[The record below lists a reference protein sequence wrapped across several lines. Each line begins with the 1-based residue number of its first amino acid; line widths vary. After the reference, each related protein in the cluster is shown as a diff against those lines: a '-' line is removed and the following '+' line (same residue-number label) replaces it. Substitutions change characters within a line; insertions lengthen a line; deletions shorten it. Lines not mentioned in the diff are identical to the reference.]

1 MTSVNVTTQN
11 NTVTVQEGDA
21 TTVTVTT
28 QGPQGATGAGISAGD
43 KGSLTVAANL
53 TDWTLN
59 DSVVTSAKITDGAIV
74 NADINASA
82 AIELSKLATGALPTA
97 ITVTSANI
105 SDLSI
110 VDADISGSA
119 AISLSKLAT
128 GALPTAITVTSANI
142 SDLSIVDADINASAA
157 IAGTKIS
164 PDFGSQNITTTGN
177 AIAGQVQIQ
186 GSNPRIEFDD
196 TDHNTTFRLNS
207 GGGTL
212 QLQISTNNGA
222 SFANAIGIGGVG
234 NIFIPDNDKVNFG
247 SGNDLVIVHDGSDS
261 KITNKTGNLLI
272 EAKDTETGIK
282 VIPDGAVE
290 LYHNNVK
297 KIETTSSGVTVTGD
311 ISPTGN
317 LNLLDSSSSSVGRV
331 MLGTDS
337 DLQISHTGSG
347 GIIGN
352 YTGTLGIRSNAL
364 RLQNGAGT
372 ESYIKAD
379 ENGAVELYYDSS
391 KKFET
396 TSSGVTVT
404 GSVTA
409 STGILFGSDTADA
422 NTLDDYEEGTWTPT
436 VLSGG
441 TIGTSQYT
449 STYTKIGRLVTINT
463 DIHQLSDITSSTNIA
478 IGGLPYVPSGTD
490 GNWSAGCHGE
500 RYDSA
505 DIIVAFL
512 QYTGGSWKITF
523 RKGVGQNGY
532 SDLKH
537 SDINNAGDNNLRFT
551 LTYEL
556 TT

>member
-28 QGPQGATGAGISAGD
+28 QGPQGATGAGITAGD

-82 AIELSKLATGALPTA
+82 AIAQSKLDIANATTSASGFMSGSDKTKLDGIETGATA
-97 ITVTSANI
+97 DQTASEIVALVADQTIAPSEIDMEDNEKIKLGTGD
-105 SDLSI
+105 DL
-110 VDADISGSA
+110 
-119 AISLSKLAT
+119 T
-128 GALPTAITVTSANI
+128 
-142 SDLSIVDADINASAA
+142 
-157 IAGTKIS
+157 
-164 PDFGSQNITTTGN
+164 
-177 AIAGQVQIQ
+177 
-186 GSNPRIEFDD
+186 
-196 TDHNTTFRLNS
+196 
-207 GGGTL
+207 
-212 QLQISTNNGA
+212 
-222 SFANAIGIGGVG
+222 
-234 NIFIPDNDKVNFG
+234 
-247 SGNDLVIVHDGSDS
+247 IVHDGSDS

-272 EAKDTETGIK
+272 EAKDGETGIK
-282 VIPDGAVE
+282 VIPDGNVE
-290 LYHNNVK
+290 LYHDNVKRCETSADGFDLPDNSKLQLGDSQDLAIFHDGSNSRIQDSGTGFLLLDTNTLMIRKVDGSETMAKFVANGAAELYFDNVK
-297 KIETTSSGVTVTGD
+297 KAETSANGFD
-311 ISPTGN
+311 LTGN

-490 GNWSAGCHGE
+490 GNWSAVCHGE

-523 RKGVGQNGY
+523 RKGVGVNGY

>member
-1 MTSVNVTTQN
+1 MTSVNVTEN
-11 NTVTVQEGDA
+11 KYSVSVTEGA
-21 TTVTVTT
+21 TTVVTAKAP
-28 QGPQGATGAGISAGD
+28 GPQGATGAAGAGISAGD
-43 KGSLTVAANL
+43 KGALTVAANL

-59 DSVVTSAKITDGAIV
+59 KPIDLNDNEQIRFGDSQDLQIFHNGSVSIIKDNGTGGLRLSGENTIALT
-74 NADINASA
+74 NA
-82 AIELSKLATGALPTA
+82 
-97 ITVTSANI
+97 
-105 SDLSI
+105 
-110 VDADISGSA
+110 
-119 AISLSKLAT
+119 
-128 GALPTAITVTSANI
+128 
-142 SDLSIVDADINASAA
+142 
-157 IAGTKIS
+157 AGTENYGRFLK
-164 PDFGSQNITTTGN
+164 N
-177 AIAGQVQIQ
+177 
-186 GSNPRIEFDD
+186 
-196 TDHNTTFRLNS
+196 
-207 GGGTL
+207 
-212 QLQISTNNGA
+212 
-222 SFANAIGIGGVG
+222 
-234 NIFIPDNDKVNFG
+234 
-247 SGNDLVIVHDGSDS
+247 
-261 KITNKTGNLLI
+261 
-272 EAKDTETGIK
+272 
-282 VIPDGAVE
+282 GAVE
-290 LYHNNVK
+290 LFFDAVKKAETTATGFFITGNLTVSGNMTVSGTTTTINSTTLTVEDKNIELGKVGSPTDITADGGGITLLGDTNHTFNWLNATDSWTSSEHIALPDNKKLQLGDSQDLQIFHNGSFSVIMDNGTGGLALRGENTISMGDTTGNRVYLQAIKDGAVSLRHNNVVRC
-297 KIETTSSGVTVTGD
+297 ETSANGFDVTG
-311 ISPTGN
+311 SLTCTGN
-317 LNLLDSSSSSVGRV
+317 LNLPDSTGATVGRI
-331 MLGTDS
+331 MLGDGT
-337 DLQISHTGSG
+337 DLQISHTGSA

-490 GNWSAGCHGE
+490 GNWSAVCHGE

-523 RKGVGQNGY
+523 RKGVGVNGY